1 MPRSALQ
8 SDFSVNREPVAVEIP
23 EGMSPEE
30 AAELPRAFLRSNE
43 ATARTTKIVMTAT
56 FVMLAILLLICAI
69 GPHIP
74 SGE

>member
-8 SDFSVNREPVAVEIP
+8 SDFSVNREPVAVEVP

-43 ATARTTKIVMTAT
+43 ATARSTKIVMTFT

>member
-8 SDFSVNREPVAVEIP
+8 SDFSVNREPIEIP

-30 AAELPRAFLRSNE
+30 AAELPRAILRSNE
-43 ATARTTKIVMTAT
+43 ATARTTKIVMTFT

-74 SGE
+74 AGE

>member
-1 MPRSALQ
+1 MPGSALQ

-23 EGMSPEE
+23 EGMSPEQ
-30 AAELPRAFLRSNE
+30 AAELPRAFLRRNE
-43 ATARTTKIVMTAT
+43 ATARSTKIVMTFT